1 MLLPNSKRY
10 ELAGH
15 VLHEETGQLH
25 WVRLVDPDGEVA
37 PEGQAV
43 QIFTPLWY
51 VLMGQMKEDPDPED
65 NAMQALLLEEP
76 AGEVAPEEQALQES
90 PFR

>member
-1 MLLPNSKRY
+1 M
-10 ELAGH
+10 
-15 VLHEETGQLH
+15 HEETGQLH

-43 QIFTPLWY
+43 QDLIPLWY
-51 VLMGQMKEDPDPED
+51 VLMGQMKEDPDWED
-65 NAMQALLLEEP
+65 NAMQALMLVEP
-76 AGEVAPEEQALQES
+76 AGEVAPDEQELQES

>member
-1 MLLPNSKRY
+1 MLLPNSNRY

-25 WVRLVDPDGEVA
+25 WVRLADPDGEVA

-43 QIFTPLWY
+43 QDLTPLRYWF
-51 VLMGQMKEDPDPED
+51 LGQMKEDPDWED

-76 AGEVAPEEQALQES
+76 AGEVAPEGQALQES